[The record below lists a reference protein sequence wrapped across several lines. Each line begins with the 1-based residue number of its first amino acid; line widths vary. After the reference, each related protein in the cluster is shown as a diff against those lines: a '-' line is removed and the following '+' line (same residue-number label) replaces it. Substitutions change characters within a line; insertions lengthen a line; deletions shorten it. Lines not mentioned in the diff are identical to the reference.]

1 MGMRPS
7 YLQAQREEGE
17 KGRDR
22 KSSGDGSAPNADH
35 GFRNAAS
42 ERGDGVAVCAL
53 ATTGTAKLLSSRA
66 KRPRNHQIRFCGGRE
81 EASEKRERII
91 VVLVFV
97 VVVSACATMSD
108 GSRGI
113 AS

>member
-1 MGMRPS
+1 MRPS
-7 YLQAQREEGE
+7 YLRAQREEGE

-53 ATTGTAKLLSSRA
+53 ATTGTAKLLSRA
-66 KRPRNHQIRFCGGRE
+66 KLPRNHQIRFCGGGE

-97 VVVSACATMSD
+97 VVVVSACATMSD